1 MSINDGTVLGA
12 TKIVDNG
19 PDYSKYTIGLLSE
32 GYTAAEMPQWESDAQ
47 LFVDYLF
54 GQGPFSDGQA
64 PFSDPDLR
72 CAINIYRIDVTSDE
86 SGADNPKCGGTARGT
101 KAKAYFDATFC
112 ASEDVRRTM
121 SFETGI
127 AGLVLQSQV
136 PLWRMGVVV
145 VNSSVEGGSGGAIP
159 IVSTFEGWPSAAVHE
174 LGHSAFGLAD
184 EYEFYSD
191 CTTEEGHDV
200 HVGLEPIEPNVT
212 AFFGLPPGVPPTLPL
227 LKWGSLVDPATPIP
241 TTTNPD
247 PDCTTCDQREDNPV
261 ADGTVGAFEG
271 ARYYHC
277 RAYRPEFDCRMRHSS
292 QPFCAVCLDVIRNTL
307 APFANPTSV
316 TPLTT
321 AVTFADTEAGTTANS
336 SAAFTVQSCL
346 DMSFRVTDGPR
357 RIDGGPEEIDG
368 TPVLDLPL
376 GTVVYSDA
384 VPGGGTRTAHVW
396 ITYRAT
402 DPGDF
407 LVGGVT
413 IQCFE
418 TGESFTFLITGNTIA
433 PVNVGVMLCL
443 DQSSSMTEV
452 ANGVPTKG
460 EALQQAA
467 EVFVDV
473 IQAEDGIGVLI
484 FATDVSGWGG
494 ITDAGE
500 APFGSGRVYAR
511 DDIAN
516 YAPVPAPDPAGLT
529 SIGDAVERAD
539 GLLTAASSRY
549 DEMAMVVFTDGMET
563 AEKYLSE
570 VSGLISANSQIF
582 AVGLGTAENLDPAA
596 LDTLCNGS
604 GGHLL
609 LTGNDP
615 SDTFFLLAKYFMNIL
630 AGVTN
635 TEIVYDPE
643 GYLAPNAGTVRIPFC
658 LNETDTSADAILIT
672 PVPSAVRFALETP
685 AGDVI
690 TPMTPVPGTSY
701 VKGASNAYFRVS
713 LPALVDG
720 RPLRDGTWHA
730 LISLDMEAWTAG
742 DNFPALFWYLQ
753 NHPSA
758 LANGLPY
765 SLHFQARSNLRLVA
779 QCLQDSYEPGA
790 ELRVRGILTE
800 YALPIDGRA
809 TVRAEMT
816 RPDGT
821 AATLAMPEIE
831 PGVFEA
837 VEPAHQAG
845 VYRFHVLAAGNTLR
859 DYAFTR
865 EQLVTGFTYHGG
877 DNPTTHET
885 DDNDDNDDWCRLLEC
900 VIGALTPEAC
910 ERLCIDRDRLR
921 RCVSRYCRGN
931 RITTSTAPADIDPA
945 DIDLIRDAAVRLGLT
960 SPAPARPADPARGT
974 QPRR

>member
-32 GYTAAEMPQWESDAQ
+32 GYTAAEMPTWEADAQ
-47 LFVDYLF
+47 FFADYLF
-54 GQGPFSDGQA
+54 GQA

-86 SGADNPKCGGTARGT
+86 SGADNPKCGGTTRGT
-101 KAKAYFDATFC
+101 KAKTYFDATFC
-112 ASEDVRRTM
+112 ANEDKDVRRAM
-121 SFETGI
+121 SFDTGI

-136 PLWRMGVVV
+136 PFWRMGLVV
-145 VNSSVEGGSGGAIP
+145 VNSTVDGGSGGTIP
-159 IVSTFEGWPSAAVHE
+159 IVSNAEKDALGQTRDWPSIAVHE

-184 EYEFYSD
+184 EYDSYAD
-191 CTTEEGHDV
+191 CQEEGHDV
-200 HVGLEPIEPNVT
+200 HLGPEPIEPNVT
-212 AFFGLPPGVPPTLPL
+212 TFFGLSPGVPPTLAL
-227 LKWGSLVDPATPIP
+227 LKWGSLVDPPGTDIP
-241 TTTNPD
+241 TSRNPD
-247 PDCTTCDQREDNPV
+247 PDCTTCDSRETSP
-261 ADGTVGAFEG
+261 ADVGTVGAFEG
-271 ARYYHC
+271 AHYFHC
-277 RAYRPEFDCRMRHSS
+277 RAYRPEWNCRMRTASE
-292 QPFCAVCLDVIRNTL
+292 PFCAVCTDAIRSTL
-307 APFANPTSV
+307 APFASPEKV
-316 TPLTT
+316 TQ
-321 AVTFADTEAGTTANS
+321 VTNTVAFADTEAGTTVPGD
-336 SAAFTVQSCL
+336 AAFTVDSCR
-346 DMSFRVTDGPR
+346 DMSFYVTDGPR
-357 RIDGGPEEIDG
+357 RLDGGPEDIDG
-368 TPVLDLPL
+368 TPVLDLPF
-376 GTVVYSDA
+376 GSSVTSKA
-384 VPGGGTRTAHVW
+384 VPGGGARTAYLW

-402 DPGDF
+402 DPGD
-407 LVGGVT
+407 LLLGIIT
-413 IQCFE
+413 IECLE

-433 PVNVGVMLCL
+433 PVTVGVMLCL
-443 DQSSSMTEV
+443 DQSSSMAEV
-452 ANGVPTKG
+452 ATGAPTKG
-460 EALQQAA
+460 AALQQAA

-473 IQAEDGIGVLI
+473 IHAEEGIGVLT
-484 FATDVSGWGG
+484 FATDASGGS

-500 APFGSGRVYAR
+500 APFGDGRVYAR

-539 GLLTAASSRY
+539 SLLTASSSGY

-563 AEKYLSE
+563 APKYLSE
-570 VSGLISANSQIF
+570 VSALISANSQIF

-596 LDTLCNGS
+596 LNTVCNGS
-604 GGHLL
+604 GGELL

-615 SDTFFLLAKYFMNIL
+615 SDTFPLLAKYFMNIL
-630 AGVTN
+630 AGATN
-635 TEIVYDPE
+635 TEIVSDPE
-643 GYLAPNAGTVRIPFC
+643 GYLAPNAGTVRIPFG

-690 TPMTPVPGTSY
+690 TPITPVPGTSH

-720 RPLRDGTWHA
+720 RPVRDGTWYA

-800 YALPIDGRA
+800 YGIPIDGRA

-837 VEPAHQAG
+837 VELAHQSG

-859 DYAFTR
+859 NYAFTR

-877 DNPTTHET
+877 DTPTSHGT
-885 DDNDDNDDWCRLLEC
+885 DNNDDWCRLLEC
-900 VIGALTPEAC
+900 VIGALTQEAC
-910 ERLCIDRDRLR
+910 ERLCIDRDRLQ

-960 SPAPARPADPARGT
+960 SPASARPADPARRVRA
-974 QPRR
+974 RR